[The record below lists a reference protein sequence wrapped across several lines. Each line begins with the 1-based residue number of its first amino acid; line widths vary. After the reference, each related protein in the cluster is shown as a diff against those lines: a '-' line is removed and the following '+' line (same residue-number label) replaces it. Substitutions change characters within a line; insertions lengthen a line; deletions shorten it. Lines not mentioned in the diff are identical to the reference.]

1 LALAVK
7 GYTQLARTFQ
17 HAPKD
22 VNKAY
27 RAELRTIGEPTRL
40 TAEDLAVSTIRNIG
54 PVWSKMRTG
63 ITTRVT
69 YVAPKQRGAR
79 GRSTRRRPNLGTL
92 LMERAMQPALDR
104 NRGQVEHDFDV
115 MLDRLVTR
123 WDHDG
128 P

>member
-1 LALAVK
+1 MALAVK
-7 GYTQLARTFQ
+7 GYTELARTFQ
-17 HAPKD
+17 HAPRD

-27 RAELRTIGEPTRL
+27 REELRTIGEPTRL
-40 TAEDLAVSTIRNIG
+40 TAEELAVSSIRKIG
-54 PVWSKMRTG
+54 HDWSRMRTG

-69 YVAPKQRGAR
+69 YVAPRERGAKGR
-79 GRSTRRRPNLGTL
+79 GGSRRPNLARL

-115 MLDRLVTR
+115 MLGRLVNS